1 MNATFCHIFLSSL
14 FHVLEL
20 LTLCKWNYWGLPY
33 RSQFLA
39 FQKLDKMIEFSIF
52 KKSCIDLEVFPFC
65 ISKHS
70 LVWSYFSQDQG
81 QSTNWYRL
89 SVIGFSFADM
99 QQESEATNSKPVE
112 CFFIRKYW
120 PPKINLVWSRQ
131 YIKSTS

>member
-20 LTLCKWNYWGLPY
+20 LDNKTELLTLCKWNYWGLSYEPY

-39 FQKLDKMIEFSIF
+39 LQKLDKMIEFSIS

-70 LVWSYFSQDQG
+70 LVWSYFSEDQG
-81 QSTNWYRL
+81 
-89 SVIGFSFADM
+89 
-99 QQESEATNSKPVE
+99 
-112 CFFIRKYW
+112 
-120 PPKINLVWSRQ
+120 
-131 YIKSTS
+131 

>member
-33 RSQFLA
+33 EPYRSQFLA
-39 FQKLDKMIEFSIF
+39 FQKLDKMIEFSIS

-81 QSTNWYRL
+81 
-89 SVIGFSFADM
+89 
-99 QQESEATNSKPVE
+99 
-112 CFFIRKYW
+112 
-120 PPKINLVWSRQ
+120 
-131 YIKSTS
+131 